1 MTNKWGLIAFHSI
14 PSCGRP
20 RFVKDRPI
28 SPPRCSQRQ
37 RENVLRLPD
46 FQNHSQTDNETQTSL
61 LDSLIISFSELD
73 YYDQDGNLLDGDDDD
88 DDDLDKRKKRRN
100 R

>member
-1 MTNKWGLIAFHSI
+1 MGQK
-14 PSCGRP
+14 
-20 RFVKDRPI
+20 RF
-28 SPPRCSQRQ
+28 SQRGFTF
-37 RENVLRLPD
+37 VLRLPD
-46 FQNHSQTDNETQTSL
+46 FQNHDQTDHESITPL
-61 LDSLIISFSELD
+61 LDSLIISFSEVD